1 MLQAWALRPASRAS
15 LSLRLVLHWLI
26 QYSSLFQCWFDF
38 DSVFALCQVP
48 IHHHLWIGT
57 VCVAHAFAGSG
68 FVCVVRW
75 GLNIQILGLFVLS
88 VGALSPCLCTFWACV
103 VWIAI
108 GDKLNQHFSF
118 LYFTVLFYLIRITKN
133 FIFYSFTTKLHDSM
147 KYLFAKRKV
156 DPINGDYK
164 AIRCNKKIS
173 SCMYSHGISPPHH
186 GDQKCAFLL
195 CACHRHPPI

>member
-1 MLQAWALRPASRAS
+1 M
-15 LSLRLVLHWLI
+15 
-26 QYSSLFQCWFDF
+26 
-38 DSVFALCQVP
+38 
-48 IHHHLWIGT
+48 
-57 VCVAHAFAGSG
+57 
-68 FVCVVRW
+68 
-75 GLNIQILGLFVLS
+75 LS
-88 VGALSPCLCTFWACV
+88 VGALSPCLCTFWAYV

-118 LYFTVLFYLIRITKN
+118 LYFTVLFYLIRIIKN

-173 SCMYSHGISPPHH
+173 SCMYSHGISPPITVS
-186 GDQKCAFLL
+186 KSAPFCCARVIAICRF
-195 CACHRHPPI
+195 RDGITYSKRRRRTVSF